1 MSLQGPVCSSNM
13 EIENIMNA
21 IVNSAQSRVVSVLQ
35 SLIRIPSPNPPGDCR
50 QIAEFCCRFLRDSG
64 FATELLSPDGR
75 AWSVVGCVGEGDGPT
90 ILYHAHIDTV
100 PLGKNAQ
107 WGEDPY
113 AGVIV
118 DGRVYGLGSVDDKAC
133 LAAILQSAADF
144 VGGAVKIKGRLVVVC
159 AADEEVGGQLGTKWL
174 VESGYIPRC
183 DFVVVGEQT
192 RNKMA
197 VANKGV
203 LRATFH
209 VAGRT
214 AHATDPGRGC
224 NAINGMAH
232 LIVLLEQYEAELGA
246 RPQHPLLGSASINI
260 GVIEGGVSANVVAD
274 ACAIRVDRR
283 MIPREDPSVVI
294 SELQDI
300 VALRQMVDPTR
311 VYRVDNFTVSKW
323 FETSTENQYLER
335 FLAIC
340 SAHPGSGSQ
349 IVGYLPGSDA
359 KHLVAVAGQGMVVFG
374 PGSYEVS
381 HATDEYVE
389 IGEVDTT
396 YRILLEFVRA
406 TIVV

>member
-1 MSLQGPVCSSNM
+1 M
-13 EIENIMNA
+13 
-21 IVNSAQSRVVSVLQ
+21 
-35 SLIRIPSPNPPGDCR
+35 
-50 QIAEFCCRFLRDSG
+50 
-64 FATELLSPDGR
+64 LSPDGR

-107 WGEDPY
+107 WSEDPY

-144 VGGAVKIKGRLVVVC
+144 REGAVKIRGRLVVVC

-174 VESGYIPRC
+174 VESGYIPKC

-192 RNKMA
+192 RNKIA

-214 AHATDPGRGC
+214 AHATDPRRGC

-232 LIVLLEQYEAELGA
+232 LIVLLERYEAELVA
-246 RPQHPLLGSASINI
+246 RPQHPLLGAPSINI
-260 GVIEGGVSANVVAD
+260 GTIEGGVSANVVAD
-274 ACAIRVDRR
+274 ACLIRVDRR
-283 MIPREDPSVVI
+283 LIPREDPSVVI

-311 VYRVDNFTVSKW
+311 IYSVDNFTVSKW
-323 FETSTENQYLER
+323 FENNTENQYLQSFR
-335 FLAIC
+335 AVC
-340 SAHPGSGSQ
+340 GVQPGSGSE

-374 PGSYEVS
+374 PGSYEVA
-381 HATDEYVE
+381 HAADEYVG
-389 IGEVDTT
+389 IGELDTT
-396 YRILLEFVRA
+396 YRVLLAFARA
-406 TIVV
+406 TILV